1 MTVFRICLNKELR
14 ISLYK
19 DIKEARSAGNY
30 PLIVQSEDD
39 IYHCR
44 TFSDEDLLY
53 IINSLSKVSL
63 SIPGERR
70 SMCSRIFELLNNHAA
85 ANNYARVPRSSFN
98 GEVFDTDFM
107 EYDGED
113 DEEYIDEDKQKMEN
127 EMTEEK
133 KKRVRPSRAKAAN
146 ADKPKAEKVAKPKAE
161 KVAKPKAAKPKAA
174 AERLRAERIPASQI
188 INVLPQEMTPYRAG
202 SIQRQRFEILQTNS
216 GKTYAEIIEAG
227 AISWT
232 VRDAIDK
239 GYAVL
244 G

>member
-1 MTVFRICLNKELR
+1 MTVFRICLDEEINVY
-14 ISLYK
+14 LYK
-19 DIKEARSAGNY
+19 NIREARSDGNS

-44 TFSDEDLLY
+44 TFTDEDLLH
-53 IINSLSKVSL
+53 IINSLSNVNL

-133 KKRVRPSRAKAAN
+133 KKRVRPSRAKAAS
-146 ADKPKAEKVAKPKAE
+146 ADKPKAVKVAKPKAV
-161 KVAKPKAAKPKAA
+161 KVAKPKSDVETSRVPK
-174 AERLRAERIPASQI
+174 IPSSQI
-188 INVLPQEMTPYRAG
+188 IYVLPNEITPYRAG
-202 SIQRQRFEILQTNS
+202 SIQRQRFEILQANS

-239 GYAVL
+239 GYVVL